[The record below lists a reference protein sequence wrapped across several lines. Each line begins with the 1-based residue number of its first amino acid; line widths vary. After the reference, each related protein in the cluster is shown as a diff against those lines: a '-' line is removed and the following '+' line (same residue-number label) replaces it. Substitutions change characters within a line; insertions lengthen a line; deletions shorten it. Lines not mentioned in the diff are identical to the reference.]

1 MKISKRL
8 HCFICVQSESFYITL
23 KKKTTTK
30 IEKMENHFA
39 LQHQLQ
45 GFLYEDQLG
54 AGAHSPNFKKSI
66 AKNDHCV
73 PRRLRDQ
80 PKKYENNL
88 KEC

>member
-8 HCFICVQSESFYITL
+8 HCLMIVCVQNESFYITL

-30 IEKMENHFA
+30 IEKKENHFA

-54 AGAHSPNFKKSI
+54 AGAHTQNFKK
-66 AKNDHCV
+66 KRC
-73 PRRLRDQ
+73 
-80 PKKYENNL
+80 
-88 KEC
+88 